1 MRDARLRECDYG
13 KLTRRPVCDIE
24 AERAAHIATPF
35 PDGESYAT
43 TRASPADGERR
54 PPPERSRRCEAPVA
68 SSTCADRAPDLGRA
82 SHDEHLAAEW
92 Q

>member
-1 MRDARLRECDYG
+1 VRDARLRECDYG

-54 PPPERSRRCEAPVA
+54 PPPPNDPAAARR
-68 SSTCADRAPDLGRA
+68 L
-82 SHDEHLAAEW
+82 SHP
-92 Q
+92 QRVPIVRPI